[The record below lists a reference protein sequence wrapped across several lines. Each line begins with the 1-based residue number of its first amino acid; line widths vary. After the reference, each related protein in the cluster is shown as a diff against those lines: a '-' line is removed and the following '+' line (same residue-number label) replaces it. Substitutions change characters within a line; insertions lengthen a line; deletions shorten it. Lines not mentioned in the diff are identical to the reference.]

1 MLTGTGLA
9 SPTFSFA
16 FSANSEMIVSGTP
29 TYVVE
34 TEINAPFAGRMIVNF
49 SGSFERENDAGVAN
63 SFACSMYG
71 PGGISA
77 SNPAISG
84 DLAQAEHEQLALT
97 GSFTAAA
104 GLNRIALNCY
114 LRFGG
119 SGIYLRSYDITG
131 VLTGS

>member
-1 MLTGTGLA
+1 
-9 SPTFSFA
+9 
-16 FSANSEMIVSGTP
+16 MIVSGTP

-34 TEINAPFAGRMIVNF
+34 TEVNAPFAGRMIVNF
-49 SGSFERENDAGVAN
+49 SGSFERENDAGGAN
-63 SFACSMYG
+63 SFACAMYG

-77 SNPAISG
+77 SNPAFSG

-97 GSFTAAA
+97 GSFIAAA
-104 GLNRIALNCY
+104 GLNRIALYCY